1 MNNLT
6 KENETKIKVLLDV
19 ARTLFPNAAC
29 ELNFKNNYELS
40 VAVILSAQ
48 TTDPSVNKVTPAV
61 FRAYPNAKKLAQA
74 ELVTLEMMIKTI
86 GLYHTKAIHLI
97 AFAKSLIEKFEG
109 EIPCDINQLQ
119 TLPGIGRKT
128 ANVIVS
134 VGFNQ
139 PGLAVDTHVLRVS
152 QRFGIV
158 PIDAK
163 PLLVENILKIALDKE
178 VWSDAH
184 HALLFFGRYHC
195 TARKPKCDTCP
206 LNQECRHIKMNP

>member
-1 MNNLT
+1 LNNST
-6 KENETKIKVLLDV
+6 QEKEIQIRRLFET
-19 ARTLFPNAAC
+19 ARTLFPNAEC
-29 ELNFKNNYELS
+29 ELNFRNVYELS

-61 FRAYPNAKKLAQA
+61 FKAYPDAKHLAQA
-74 ELVTLEMMIKTI
+74 ELVTLESMIRTL
-86 GLYHTKAIHLI
+86 GLYHTKAKHLI
-97 AFAKSLIEKFEG
+97 DFASDVLTKFEG
-109 EIPCDINQLQ
+109 KIPSDFDQLQ

-152 QRFGIV
+152 QRFGV
-158 PIDAK
+158 VENEADPI
-163 PLLVENILKIALDKE
+163 LVEMTLKNALDEKE
-178 VWSDAH
+178 WSEAH

-195 TARKPKCDTCP
+195 MARNPKCEICP
-206 LNQECRHIKMNP
+206 LKLECRYKKMNF